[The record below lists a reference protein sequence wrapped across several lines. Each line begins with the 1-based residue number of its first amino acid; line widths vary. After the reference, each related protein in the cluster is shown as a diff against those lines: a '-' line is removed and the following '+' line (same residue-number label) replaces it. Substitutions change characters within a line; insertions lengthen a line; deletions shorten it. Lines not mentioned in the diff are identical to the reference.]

1 MKIYSLNP
9 DSTREKT
16 SITYALSQ
24 GYGFQLT
31 DEDGTATVTNPDG
44 EAYHITHWQCDCA
57 DFITR
62 DGSSFILPDERH
74 VCKHVLWLSQLHPC
88 PNCKGFQMLRM
99 EAWKVFQC
107 STPGCY
113 TMTPFQL
120 VKRIRQE
127 IYRQREQEADITKTF
142 AIAKPPAGDEALETK
157 AAHASA
163 AIFGHD
169 EVTRPTFSSRHGIDY
184 RHEGEKWVV
193 RACGFIDS
201 THGTEEQAR
210 QRAERLEVLESLHNR
225 TQSIA

>member
-1 MKIYSLNP
+1 MRIYHLNP

-16 SITYALSQ
+16 SITYALSH

-31 DEDGTATVTNPDG
+31 DEDGTATITNSDG
-44 EAYHITHWQCDCA
+44 ETYHITHWQCDCA
-57 DFITR
+57 DSFNC
-62 DGSSFILPDERH
+62 DGGSFVLPDERH

-107 STPGCY
+107 CTPGCY

-127 IYRQREQEADITKTF
+127 KYRQREQEADVIKTV
-142 AIAKPPAGDEALETK
+142 AIVEPLVGDQARK
-157 AAHASA
+157 ARAAHASA

-169 EVTRPTFSSRHGIDY
+169 EVTVLPFKSSHGIDY

-193 RACGFIDS
+193 YVCGFIDS

-225 TQSIA
+225 NQSIA